1 MSLDLFFER
10 RSEVDFN
17 RKGDV
22 RSPYE
27 RDRARIIHSAA
38 FRRLQAKTQILGI
51 GDGDFHRTRLTHSME
66 VSQICRGL
74 VHFFNE
80 SDNFSDEIKETLP
93 PVELIEAMG
102 LSHDIGHPPFGHGG
116 ECVLN
121 FFMKDAGGFEAN
133 GQTLRLISKL
143 EAHTHDYGLNL
154 TRRLLLGILKY
165 PVKYSD
171 IKCLKYSD
179 TPVDMDLLNP
189 ALFMPPKCYHD
200 CDKDIVD
207 WIFKPFLEKDIKLF
221 TRFTK
226 ASNPLSHGNSIYK
239 GFDTT
244 IMDVADDIAYGTHDL
259 EDGIALN
266 LITRDDWNAEVSK
279 NLDISF
285 VKYFGLEDISDNLF
299 GKGVDKS
306 NNRKR
311 TMGAIVHSL
320 IHSAVIIKDD
330 EFESKLLAYK
340 VILKPEAKV
349 FLQSLQAITTKH
361 MIDLHTVKTFEY
373 RGQRILLSLINAF
386 SASPLTLMTPSSVEM
401 YKAAKDETSKKRIIC
416 DYIAGMTD
424 DYAIKIYERLFVP
437 RHGNVF
443 EKL

>member
-1 MSLDLFFER
+1 MSLLTDR
-10 RSEVDFN
+10 RSDVDFN
-17 RKGDV
+17 RTGDV
-22 RSPYE
+22 RNPYE

-74 VHFFNE
+74 IHFFNE
-80 SDNFSDEIKETLP
+80 NPAFSDDMQSTLP
-93 PVELIEAMG
+93 PVELIEAIG

-121 FFMKDAGGFEAN
+121 YFMRNDGGFEAN
-133 GQTLRLISKL
+133 GQTLRLLSKL
-143 EAHTHDYGLNL
+143 EAHTDHCGLDL

-165 PVKYSD
+165 PVKYSNVSRLD
-171 IKCLKYSD
+171 Y
-179 TPVDMDLLNP
+179 PQVPENMDLFNP
-189 ALFMPPKCYHD
+189 SDFTPPKCYHD
-200 CDKDIVD
+200 CDEDVVN
-207 WIFKPFLEKDIKLF
+207 WIFKPFSLADIDLF
-221 TRFTK
+221 TSHEGQTMLNHSSSLYK
-226 ASNPLSHGNSIYK
+226 A
-239 GFDTT
+239 FDTS

-266 LITRDDWNAEVSK
+266 LITRDDWEQEVSGS
-279 NLDISF
+279 LDSTF
-285 VKYFGLEDISDNLF
+285 ASHFGLQHVVDSLF

-306 NNRKR
+306 DRRKR
-311 TMGAIVHSL
+311 SMGAMVHSF
-320 IHSAVIIKDD
+320 INSAQILKGKR
-330 EFESKLLAYK
+330 FESDLLDYQ
-340 VILKPEAKV
+340 VRLSPEADQ

-373 RGQRILLSLINAF
+373 RGQRILLALINAF
-386 SASPLTLMTPSSVEM
+386 SASPLTLMTPSYAEM
-401 YKAAKDETSKKRIIC
+401 YESAKSVAAKKRIIC

-424 DYAIKIYERLFVP
+424 DYAIRMYERLFVP

-443 EKL
+443 DKL